1 LPTAEDRGGTRTLY
15 VTDLDGTLL
24 GPDGTLSATSAGLL
38 RSAIDRGVLVT
49 CATARSWTT
58 TQRVLGGFRFAVPV
72 VLYNGTF
79 TYDAA
84 TDTLLDRNEIPAATT
99 RVILGLLES
108 AGMPPLVYC
117 LEGSRERVSWVVG
130 LENDGI
136 RHFWADRPSD
146 PRNAPA
152 ADWAALPTEGVFNI
166 AAIGTAAEIDPIA
179 AALRARVGDAV
190 ELHVQPDTYHPQD
203 MWMDIAPAGETK
215 GRALL
220 ALAERLDADRIV
232 AFGDN
237 LNDLP
242 MFAVAHESYAMAHAV
257 SRVRESATGVLDD
270 APDAVARWIAVNAT
284 AAAAP

>member
-1 LPTAEDRGGTRTLY
+1 MSRTLY

-24 GPDGTLSATSAGLL
+24 GPDGSLSATSAALL
-38 RSAIDRGVLVT
+38 SSAVDRGVLVT

-58 TQRVLGGFRFAVPV
+58 TQRVLGDFRFALPV

-79 TYDAA
+79 TYDPA
-84 TDTLLDRNEIPAATT
+84 TDTLLDRNEIPTAAT
-99 RVILGLLES
+99 RLILDVLKG
-108 AGMPPLVYC
+108 AGMPPLVYG
-117 LEGSRERVSWVVG
+117 LEGSQEHVSWVDG

-146 PRNAPA
+146 PRNSPRPRW
-152 ADWAALPTEGVFNI
+152 DALPTEGVFNI
-166 AAIGTAAEIDPIA
+166 AAIATAAEIEPIA
-179 AALRARVGDAV
+179 AALRAEIGDAV

-242 MFAVAHESYAMAHAV
+242 MFAVADESYAMAHAT
-257 SRVRESATGVLDD
+257 SRVRDAATSTLDD
-270 APDAVARWIAVNAT
+270 APDAVARWIAANAT

>member
-1 LPTAEDRGGTRTLY
+1 VTSTLY

-24 GPDGTLSATSAGLL
+24 GLDGSLSEASAVLL
-38 RSAIDRGVLVT
+38 TAAIDRGVLVT

-58 TQRVLGGFRFAVPV
+58 TQRVLGGFGFALPV

-84 TDTLLDRNEIPAATT
+84 TDVMLDRNEIPAAIT
-99 RVILGLLES
+99 REILDVLMH
-108 AGMPPLVYC
+108 AGMPPLVYG
-117 LEGSRERVSWVVG
+117 LDGLREQVSWVTG
-130 LENDGI
+130 MENDGI

-146 PRNAPA
+146 PRNAPRA
-152 ADWAALPTEGVFNI
+152 EWDELPSDGVFNI
-166 AAIGTAAEIDPIA
+166 AAIGAAAEIEPLA

-203 MWMDIAPAGETK
+203 IWVDIAPGGGTK
-215 GRALL
+215 GTAVT
-220 ALAERLDADRIV
+220 ALAARLGADRIV

-242 MFAVAHESYAMAHAV
+242 LFAAADECYAMAHAAPE
-257 SRVRESATGVLDD
+257 VRAAATGILVDT
-270 APDAVARWIAVNAT
+270 PDAVAGWIAANAT

>member
-1 LPTAEDRGGTRTLY
+1 MPGTLY

-24 GPDGTLSATSAGLL
+24 GADGSLSDTSAGLL
-38 RSAIDRGVLVT
+38 TSAVDRGVLVT

-58 TQRVLGGFRFAVPV
+58 TQRVLGDFRFTLPV

-79 TYDAA
+79 TYDPAS
-84 TDTLLDRNEIPAATT
+84 DLLLARNDIPAAAT
-99 RVILGLLES
+99 RLILEVLKG
-108 AGMPPLVYC
+108 AGMPPLVYG
-117 LEGSRERVSWVVG
+117 LEGSREHVSWVEG

-136 RHFWADRPSD
+136 RHFSADRPSD
-146 PRNAPA
+146 PRNAPRPA
-152 ADWAALPTEGVFNI
+152 WDALPTEGVFNI
-166 AAIGTAAEIDPIA
+166 AAIATAAEIEPIA
-179 AALRARVGDAV
+179 AALRAELGEAV

-242 MFAVAHESYAMAHAV
+242 MFAVADESYAMAHAT
-257 SRVRESATGVLDD
+257 SRVREAATSTLDD